1 MTDSYTLPENNIPPF
16 DESVWTYRG
25 YHLRPSEFTT
35 AIVHFYRAEIQ
46 RSNTWR
52 MRLDNTTN
60 WAVITSSAAISFA
73 LSSPQNHYGVIIL
86 NSLLVMIFLWIEAR
100 RYRYYELWSLR
111 TRLKETDF
119 FAAMLVPP
127 FTPHAEWAENM
138 AESLLS
144 PEFSI
149 SMWEAVG
156 RHFRRNY
163 FWIFMLLNVAWV
175 FKIYLHPTPVLT
187 WMDFVSRAAIGNISG
202 EVMIALGFVLNGLII
217 LAGILTAGLTQA
229 SGEVLPKFEGMPVFR
244 GLWRSMEVHGEHDH
258 HPKKTETSSP
268 RRRRQ
273 QLLAMIIT
281 TKPREVSDQII
292 NEMRRGATSLHG
304 QGMYSNTEREVL
316 LVALTVTETAH
327 LRALVQVQ
335 DPGAFVIVMPAQEVL
350 GRGFKPLKT

>member
-111 TRLKETDF
+111 TRLIETDF

-156 RHFRRNY
+156 RRFRRNY

-175 FKIYLHPTPVLT
+175 FKIYLHPTPALT

-327 LRALVQVQ
+327 LKALVQVQ

-350 GRGFKPLKT
+350 GRGFKPLKM